1 VTQSI
6 DKSADVF
13 GQLEGLVGDF
23 WTEPSKV
30 RPTDI
35 LVKRENLERAKALL
49 DQNKVP
55 YSIMIENVGELI
67 YEQRLASSLKTL
79 KQNDGKM
86 NWQDYQRY
94 DVVRVHILIYL
105 DYIE

>member
-1 VTQSI
+1 VRQSV

-13 GQLEGLVGDF
+13 GQLEGLGDF

-67 YEQRLASSLKTL
+67 YEQRLASSLK
-79 KQNDGKM
+79 QNDGEM

-94 DVVRVHILIYL
+94 DVVRVHMYL
-105 DYIE
+105 YYIK